1 MLPSSQPCC
10 SVIRG
15 PQPASSLCTS
25 SPPTAPIQAKAPLS
39 TEAALPHCCSLTALF
54 PPVPKFSQLLS
65 GCSKPGLASSSA
77 VGVTGKTRNNGNLF
91 LSKPIRL
98 AGMTVILGSQVLP
111 PNMAWQHQAR
121 VPRLLWAHTSRIFSL
136 HSLLTTGIILLW
148 PWWDQAKGW
157 QALMCPSSITTHLL
171 SCLQQII
178 SLPWSSSQVNAAAF
192 SPFLQQILRVCRWQT
207 WHKNWTVLLT
217 GVKGPPTPSYLGD
230 LAIEYKDRFSLNN
243 SIRLAYSCLIIF
255 VHHGSATW
263 LFILC
268 TASR

>member
-136 HSLLTTGIILLW
+136 HPLLTTGIISSGPDGTKPRAGRPWCVLPVSPLICSPVSSRSFHCHGPVHRWTLL
-148 PWWDQAKGW
+148 
-157 QALMCPSSITTHLL
+157 HFLL
-171 SCLQQII
+171 SY
-178 SLPWSSSQVNAAAF
+178 SRSWGFADGKHG
-192 SPFLQQILRVCRWQT
+192 T
-207 WHKNWTVLLT
+207 K
-217 GVKGPPTPSYLGD
+217 
-230 LAIEYKDRFSLNN
+230 IELY
-243 SIRLAYSCLIIF
+243 C
-255 VHHGSATW
+255 
-263 LFILC
+263 
-268 TASR
+268 